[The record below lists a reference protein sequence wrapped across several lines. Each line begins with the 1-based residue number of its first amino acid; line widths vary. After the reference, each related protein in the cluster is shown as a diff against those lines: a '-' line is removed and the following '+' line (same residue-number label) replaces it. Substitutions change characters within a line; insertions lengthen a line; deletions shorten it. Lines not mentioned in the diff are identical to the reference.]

1 MNNADNLVTFAVF
14 VMIILQPTVVWELS
28 TTTLPPIP
36 AIQHVTLPNAVFWV
50 SEVAGKSHGR

>member
-28 TTTLPPIP
+28 TTTLPPVP
-36 AIQHVTLPNAVFWV
+36 AIQHVTLPNAVL
-50 SEVAGKSHGR
+50 

>member
-28 TTTLPPIP
+28 TTTLPPVP
-36 AIQHVTLPNAVFWV
+36 AIQHVTLPNAVLWV
-50 SEVAGKSHGR
+50 SQGAGGHGR

>member
-14 VMIILQPTVVWELS
+14 FMIILQPTVVWKLS

-36 AIQHVTLPNAVFWV
+36 AIQHITLPNAVFGIG
-50 SEVAGKSHGR
+50 EDARNHGR

>member
-28 TTTLPPIP
+28 TTTLPPVP
-36 AIQHVTLPNAVFWV
+36 AIQHVTLPNAVLWV
-50 SEVAGKSHGR
+50 SQDAGMHGR